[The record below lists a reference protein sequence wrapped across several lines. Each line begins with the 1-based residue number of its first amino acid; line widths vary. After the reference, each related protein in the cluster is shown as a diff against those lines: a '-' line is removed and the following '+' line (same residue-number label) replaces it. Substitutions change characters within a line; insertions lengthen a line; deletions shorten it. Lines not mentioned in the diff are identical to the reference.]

1 MSPDS
6 NPTTLARMVSRCLGS
21 FLITMLLLLS
31 SSAQQAAVA
40 PRSRAVGGAISVHE
54 VMIGGEKVSYEVH
67 AEPTVL
73 QNSKGEPAATIFS
86 FTYLRQGLER
96 GNERPV
102 LFLFNGGPGSSS
114 VWLHMSG
121 LAPRRVHFDRI
132 PGINTAPPFQLTDS
146 NFSVLDVTD
155 LVFIDPVGTGF
166 SKLLPGGRP
175 EDYYGL
181 REDARSIAEFIR
193 LWSTKH
199 GRWNAPKYLLGESYG
214 THRIAAMMAALNTRA
229 VSIPINGIILLG
241 QALDITATNP
251 DPGNDVSCVL
261 ILPSL
266 AAVAWYHGK
275 VDKAGTTFSQFLQD
289 ARRFASTDY
298 EAALFAGTRLSEP
311 ERTRMAR
318 RLAHFTGLK
327 EEVLLRWGLRITR
340 TQFLKALLSDENKV
354 LAGNDGRFV
363 EDLPEGNE
371 DASTKDPFFEQ
382 VAPALTSVFRAYLQ
396 SELGIKTEDPYY
408 VLGPDISMEKWNWDT
423 GRPGTA
429 RFYFNLT
436 PMIGQAMR
444 ENPKLRLMI
453 GTGYYDLLTP
463 FFSAEH
469 TVSHSGIPLDR
480 VEIKYY
486 ESGHMPYV
494 GEASAKQLASDI
506 RTFIAGGHGADGCG
520 PLR

>member
-6 NPTTLARMVSRCLGS
+6 SQIFPPRLASRCLGS
-21 FLITMLLLLS
+21 FLVTTLFLLS
-31 SSAQQAAVA
+31 ASAQQAGVA
-40 PRSRAVGGAISVHE
+40 PGSKVGGGATSVHE
-54 VMIGGEKVSYEVH
+54 VVVGDDKVQYEVH

-86 FTYLRQGLER
+86 FTYLRQGIER
-96 GNERPV
+96 VNERPV

-121 LAPRRVHFDRI
+121 LAPRRVEFARV
-132 PGINTAPPFQLTDS
+132 PGINTAPPFRLVDS
-146 NFSVLDVTD
+146 NFSVLDITD

-193 LWSTKH
+193 LWSTKY
-199 GRWNAPKYLLGESYG
+199 GRWNSPKYLLGESYG

-251 DPGNDVSCVL
+251 DPGNDMSCEL

-266 AAVAWYHGK
+266 AATAWYHGR
-275 VDKAGTTFSQFLQD
+275 VDKTGTTFSQFLQD
-289 ARRFASTDY
+289 AREFASTDY
-298 EAALFAGTRLSEP
+298 ATALFAGTRLSEP
-311 ERTRMAR
+311 ERTKVAR
-318 RLAHFTGLK
+318 QLARFTGLK
-327 EEVLLRWGLRITR
+327 EAVLLRWGLRVTR
-340 TQFLKALLSDENKV
+340 VQFLKALLSDENKV
-354 LAGNDGRFV
+354 LAGNDGRFA
-363 EDLPEGNE
+363 EDLPEGSV
-371 DASTKDPFFEQ
+371 DASTVDPFFEQ
-382 VAPALTSVFRAYLQ
+382 VTPALTSAFRTYLQ
-396 SELGIKTEDPYY
+396 SDLAVETDEPYY
-408 VLGPDISMEKWNWDT
+408 VLGPDISIAKWNWDT

-436 PMIGQAMR
+436 PMIARAMR
-444 ENPKLRLMI
+444 KNPKLRLMI

-486 ESGHMPYV
+486 ESGHMSYV

-506 RTFIAGGHGADGCG
+506 RAFIANGN
-520 PLR
+520 